1 MLRKKTI
8 LLCSTDRWSD
18 VHLSKHN
25 YALELVKS
33 GNIVFFLNPPVSKKL
48 KLGEVKITPTAIDNL
63 FEISYRAYFPMF
75 IKFRLPWVFSEL
87 MKIQAY
93 LIRKKIK
100 RKIDIVWDFN
110 THLLFSDLRLFNA
123 DINIFHAVDK
133 INKKIKNKNADI
145 TFSVSHQILDMIESP
160 DKPKIFL
167 NHGLGPHFIS
177 AAKENKTFTINNPLK
192 ACYVGNLL
200 IHCLDHDILKTI
212 IEKHPEV
219 EFHFLGPYEK
229 KGGPF
234 VNSSSEGNFRFINF
248 LKEQTNVIFHGTVK
262 SSGVINIIKD
272 FDIFLLCYKNSESFA
287 SDNSHKILEYLST
300 GKVVVSSYLKEY
312 INKDFIVM
320 CKEESAEEFNF
331 LFTNVVENISEF
343 NSSVRSRER
352 INYALDHTY
361 ERQLKK
367 IEDALI
373 LNSILK
379 ESINAQFN
387 LNDEHINLK
396 QEGEIEKQ
404 D

>member
-1 MLRKKTI
+1 MLTNKTI
-8 LLCSTDRWSD
+8 LLSSTDPWSD
-18 VHLSKHN
+18 VYLSKHN
-25 YALELVKS
+25 YALELVKE
-33 GNIVFFLNPPVSKKL
+33 GNIVFFLNPPVSKTL
-48 KLGEVKITPTAIDNL
+48 RPGEVTIKKTAVPNL
-63 FEISYRAYFPMF
+63 FEVSHRVYFPML
-75 IKFRLPWVFSEL
+75 IKLRLPRIFNQL
-87 MKIQAY
+87 MKLQVY
-93 LIRKKIK
+93 LILKKIN
-100 RKIDIVWDFN
+100 RKLDIVWDFN
-110 THLLFSDLRLFNA
+110 AHLFFSDLRLFRA
-123 DINIFHAVDK
+123 DIKIFHAVDK
-133 INKKIKNKNADI
+133 ITKKIDNRNADI
-145 TFSVSHQILDMIESP
+145 IFSVSHQILDMIESP

-192 ACYVGNLL
+192 AGYVGNLL

-229 KGGPF
+229 KGSPF

-320 CKEESAEEFNF
+320 CKEESAEEFNL

-367 IEDALI
+367 IVDALI

-379 ESINAQFN
+379 ESINASS
-387 LNDEHINLK
+387 LAVLM
-396 QEGEIEKQ
+396 
-404 D
+404 